1 MNQVSFRFLT
11 DFPRTFNI
19 ATRLTSFAVTMQNEV
34 RISYTFLDIFRGG
47 IINLSRIHTMCLCL
61 YKLMTQKVQ
70 NCMMRIVLT
79 SKATNWQTMH
89 QLRIVRQQ
97 PSFGHGGIL
106 LEHITKK
113 KGEQNRISYYL
124 LPVKAGLIS
133 FLTQQHVC

>member
-34 RISYTFLDIFRGG
+34 RISYTFLEIFRGG

-61 YKLMTQKVQ
+61 YELMTQKVQ
-70 NCMMRIVLT
+70 NCMMRIVLKLPT
-79 SKATNWQTMH
+79 GKQCTNSESSANNPLLGM
-89 QLRIVRQQ
+89 
-97 PSFGHGGIL
+97 GGIL

>member
-11 DFPRTFNI
+11 DFPSTFNI

-34 RISYTFLDIFRGG
+34 RISYTFLEIFRGG

-61 YKLMTQKVQ
+61 YELMTQKVQ
-70 NCMMRIVLT
+70 NCMMRIVL
-79 SKATNWQTMH
+79 KLPIGKQCTNSESSANNPLLGM
-89 QLRIVRQQ
+89 
-97 PSFGHGGIL
+97 GGIL

-113 KGEQNRISYYL
+113 KGGQNRISYYL